1 MNLFLDNIP
10 VLYEKLSSINGI
22 LLFVFVYIFNIL
34 LILPTLWLSLLAG
47 FIYGTY
53 LGSIV
58 VFLSAFIGASL
69 SFFISKKFFSQR
81 IKKLISKFQK
91 LSMLERVI
99 EKGGLKLIILTRLS
113 PIFPFSIL
121 NYFYG
126 LNKISY
132 KDFAIGLICI
142 LPGTY
147 LYCSLGGLAKTI
159 NDINNIKT
167 GNNILF
173 SLISI
178 VSTVFIIYFLAKYSN
193 EILKENNEI

>member
-22 LLFVFVYIFNIL
+22 LLFVFVYILNIL